1 MSWDGDK
8 WSLGMSCNGD
18 GWSLSMS
25 CDGDG
30 WSLGI
35 NCGGGR
41 WRLGSSSSSQKVLSP
56 VAWGR
61 VQGSTEGDFLGRSR
75 RPKPKEQN
83 LRLLA
88 EGRSRSRRYK
98 NRDFSLS
105 FKSHVGYL
113 FTQKC
118 MIFYIREHLG

>member
-1 MSWDGDK
+1 MSCAGNRLSPGMSWDGDK

-61 VQGSTEGDFLGRSR
+61 VENQPAMYLPDIETEILHS
-75 RPKPKEQN
+75 EISVISN
-83 LRLLA
+83 
-88 EGRSRSRRYK
+88 
-98 NRDFSLS
+98 S
-105 FKSHVGYL
+105 FW
-113 FTQKC
+113 
-118 MIFYIREHLG
+118 RERETKRVHPATC

>member
-30 WSLGI
+30 WSPGI

-61 VQGSTEGDFLGRSR
+61 VENQPKIVFSIPNVHGEHPGERGSSIYSEDII
-75 RPKPKEQN
+75 N
-83 LRLLA
+83 
-88 EGRSRSRRYK
+88 
-98 NRDFSLS
+98 
-105 FKSHVGYL
+105 
-113 FTQKC
+113 
-118 MIFYIREHLG
+118 